1 MDRPT
6 GGRTDGRTD
15 GQRDDLD
22 NKMTACLVGQRYKD
36 QTAMRVDK

>member
-6 GGRTDGRTD
+6 GGQTD

-22 NKMTACLVGQRYKD
+22 NKMAACLVGQRYKD